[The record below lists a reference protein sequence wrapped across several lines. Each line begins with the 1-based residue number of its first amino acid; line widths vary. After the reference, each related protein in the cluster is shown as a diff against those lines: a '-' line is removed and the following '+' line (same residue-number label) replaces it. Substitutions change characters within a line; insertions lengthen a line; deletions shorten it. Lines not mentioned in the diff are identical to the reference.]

1 MTKQMIVYN
10 MQNWNKQL
18 VFQDFEKG
26 YHTNLGQP
34 NNSIQFPMEQTMAVA
49 TFTVYSSLPNTYIKQ
64 WMENKNKFGEKGDII
79 TD

>member
-1 MTKQMIVYN
+1 
-10 MQNWNKQL
+10 
-18 VFQDFEKG
+18 
-26 YHTNLGQP
+26 
-34 NNSIQFPMEQTMAVA
+34 MEQTMAVA